1 MSTPVRQ
8 HDYVAAVHA
17 YFDALRSGD
26 PERVVAL
33 FSNDGEVISPFLGRM
48 PASAFFAKLADT
60 SMSSEIDV
68 FDVLVSA
75 QGSPRAVG
83 YFNYR
88 WTLRDG
94 TVLRFDCCDVFDFS
108 PPSAEAADGVEAA
121 RIELMTIVYDT
132 APLRDQVGD
141 KYAPADGAL

>member
-1 MSTPVRQ
+1 MPAPVP
-8 HDYVAAVHA
+8 HEAYVATVHA
-17 YFDALRSGD
+17 YFDALRNGD
-26 PERVVAL
+26 PDRIVAL
-33 FSNDGEVISPFLGRM
+33 FSTDGQVISPFLGRM

-60 SMSSEIDV
+60 STRSEIDV

-75 QGSPRAVG
+75 KGSPRALG

-94 TVLRFDCCDVFDFS
+94 TVLRFDCCDVFDFGQ
-108 PPSAEAADGVEAA
+108 PVESARGVEAVP
-121 RIELMTIVYDT
+121 IELMTIVYDT

-141 KYAPADGAL
+141 KYARTDAAS

>member
-1 MSTPVRQ
+1 MTTPDRD

-26 PERVVAL
+26 PDRIVAL
-33 FSNDGEVISPFLGRM
+33 FSTDGGVISPFLGRM
-48 PASAFFAKLADT
+48 PASAFFAKLTDT
-60 SMSSEIDV
+60 SLSSEIDV

-75 QGSPRAVG
+75 QGAPRAVG

-94 TVLRFDCCDVFDFS
+94 TVLRFDCCDVFDFG
-108 PPSAEAADGVEAA
+108 PDNEAAKGPETP
-121 RIELMTIVYDT
+121 RIQLMTIVYDT
-132 APLRDQVGD
+132 APVRDLVGD
-141 KYAPADGAL
+141 KYAPT

>member
-1 MSTPVRQ
+1 MSTPARQ
-8 HDYVAAVHA
+8 HDYLAAVHA

-26 PERVVAL
+26 TDRIVAL
-33 FSNDGEVISPFLGRM
+33 FATDGEVISPFLGRM
-48 PASAFFAKLADT
+48 PAAAFFAKLADT

-68 FDVLVSA
+68 YDVLVSA
-75 QGSPRAVG
+75 SGAPRAVG
-83 YFNYR
+83 YFGYR

-108 PPSAEAADGVEAA
+108 TPADQVETA
-121 RIELMTIVYDT
+121 RMQLMTIVYDT

-141 KYAPADGAL
+141 KYAPTNGST